1 MRLNFEFPE
10 ERINELKELQS
21 EAGLDTM
28 KDLINNAL
36 TIFEWAVHETR
47 NGNEI
52 AAVNEDDESY
62 RILVTPALQKIAK
75 ERAVR
80 QEAHSRAARV

>member
-10 ERINELKELQS
+10 ERIKELKDLQS

-36 TIFEWAVHETR
+36 SIFEWVVHETR
-47 NGNEI
+47 EGNAI
-52 AAVNEDDESY
+52 AAVNESDKSY
-62 RILVTPALQKIAK
+62 RVLITPALQRVAK
-75 ERAVR
+75 ERAARKKAHARAVR
-80 QEAHSRAARV
+80 V